1 MPVVQRQVG
10 HIRPYGAYGRRVTRH
25 PGSPPTRALLSKKKK
40 PEHQRF
46 HQGRAGGAQMFMSCV
61 LLSSPTTRRYNNVL
75 ISIRLP
81 YQDRLTVCVLRES
94 SFDLSF
100 SGAATVPSSCW
111 AGPGRSWRG
120 FCWLEPHNTS
130 VVGVGVRPLM
140 NTSSVDGRS
149 ERAKY
154 QQRTVHVESH
164 QRFVRHAR
172 QCMHACNERL
182 KRGHFFLLF
191 CRKKRRNQ
199 NEKATLLW
207 SMDKDESLLMFQH
220 KTLLSLVDWLLKNER
235 AQILLYWS
243 GTR

>member
-111 AGPGRSWRG
+111 AGPGRAG
-120 FCWLEPHNTS
+120 P
-130 VVGVGVRPLM
+130 VVAWVLL
-140 NTSSVDGRS
+140 
-149 ERAKY
+149 A
-154 QQRTVHVESH
+154 RTTQH
-164 QRFVRHAR
+164 QRSRSRSTAADEYV
-172 QCMHACNERL
+172 L
-182 KRGHFFLLF
+182 
-191 CRKKRRNQ
+191 RRW
-199 NEKATLLW
+199 EIG
-207 SMDKDESLLMFQH
+207 ES
-220 KTLLSLVDWLLKNER
+220 KIPIAYCTC
-235 AQILLYWS
+235 
-243 GTR
+243 